1 MLKLKKKNIWI
12 YFIIVIAIYFSFLYF
27 QTNSDY
33 NILINEEKLI
43 KEQIELEKEK
53 KEELGRADKSVSS
66 QETIESLAR
75 SDLNYLKDNETLFID
90 GEKANW
96 IF

>member
-12 YFIIVIAIYFSFLYF
+12 YFIIVIAVYFTFLYI

-33 NILINEEKLI
+33 NVLINEEKLI

-90 GEKANW
+90 GEKAN
-96 IF
+96 

>member
-1 MLKLKKKNIWI
+1 MLRLKKKNIWI
-12 YFIIVIAIYFSFLYF
+12 YFIIVIAVYFTFLYI

-33 NILINEEKLI
+33 NVLINEEKLI
-43 KEQIELEKEK
+43 KEQIEFEKEK

-90 GEKANW
+90 GEKAN
-96 IF
+96 